1 MLSLLKQFRHLNLLR
16 IQILLI
22 LFVVFNCENKKEFHP
37 TTSELLL
44 LAVVSQQNKDPN
56 DCKTHYKS
64 LNSLYQDYY
73 NVEFKNY
80 PTTCQNII
88 IGDST
93 MDLARTSSFYN
104 TSLTYNYAVS
114 GNTACDYLYQMEAI
128 RCNPQNVIIATGDGN
143 GVLKQLP
150 SQTSIDTMKKVTLRV
165 KEKWNA
171 NIVIIGIH
179 PVLLSNENLAKNPV
193 NAGVSQLT
201 SCYID
206 PLPIF
211 GVGENDP
218 PNSAVMLDSIH
229 YNSTIYPLYKTQIEN
244 QCGVF
249 F

>member
-1 MLSLLKQFRHLNLLR
+1 MLSLFKQFRHLNLLR
-16 IQILLI
+16 IEILLI
-22 LFVVFNCENKKEFHP
+22 LFVAFNCENKKESHP
-37 TTSELLL
+37 TRNELLL

-56 DCKTHYKS
+56 DCKTYYKS
-64 LNSLYQDYY
+64 LSSLY
-73 NVEFKNY
+73 KNY
-80 PTTCQNII
+80 YDMEFVNYSTSCETVI

-93 MDLARTSSFYN
+93 MDLARATSFYD
-104 TSLTYNYAVS
+104 TSKTHNYAVS

-143 GVLKQLP
+143 GVLKQVS
-150 SQTSIDTMKKVTLRV
+150 SQTSIDTMKKVTLRA
-165 KEKWNA
+165 KEKWNT
-171 NIVIIGIH
+171 NIIIIGIH
-179 PVLLSNENLAKNPV
+179 PILLSNENLTKNPV
-193 NAGVSQLT
+193 NTGVRQLT

-211 GVGENDP
+211 GVGETDP
-218 PNSAVMLDSIH
+218 PDGAVMLDSIH